1 MAYSSNLEPTGLT
14 AKTTPIDA
22 DVVIIGDSTDAN
34 EVAKKTTWANVKATL
49 VTYFDTLYQTILVS
63 GTNIKTINGT
73 SLLGS
78 GDIAVPVLTD
88 GDKGDI
94 TVSASGATFT
104 IDNGAVTLAKMA
116 NLAQDQFI
124 GRTTASTGVPQTAT
138 ITSAA
143 RTVLDDTSVANMVD
157 TLGGAT
163 STGSGGLVRATSPT
177 LVTPALGTPSSG
189 TLTNCTGLP
198 LAGVVGVTATASEL
212 NVLDGI
218 TSTTAELN
226 YTDGVTSNIQTQLDT
241 LARNLPRVT
250 SETSS
255 ATPTINSD
263 NTDVH
268 RITALAVAITSFTT
282 NLSGTPTHGQ
292 NLVIEI
298 TGTASRAITWG
309 ASFEASTVALPTT
322 TDGTNMLTVGFKW
335 NSATSKFRCLAVA

>member
-163 STGSGGLVRATSPT
+163 STGSGGLVRSTSPT
-177 LVTPALGTPSSG
+177 LVTPVLGVASATSLATTGVIELGNASDTTLSRSTAGVLAVEGVVIPSISSTN
-189 TLTNCTGLP
+189 TLTNKR
-198 LAGVVGVTATASEL
+198 VTKR
-212 NVLDGI
+212 
-218 TSTTAELN
+218 TSTTNAP
-226 YTDGVTSNIQTQLDT
+226 G
-241 LARNLPRVT
+241 
-250 SETSS
+250 
-255 ATPTINSD
+255 ATPTT
-263 NTDVH
+263 NTDNVD
-268 RITALAVAITSFTT
+268 IQIFTGLATAITSMTT
-282 NLSGTPTHGQ
+282 NLSGTPVTGDFLQ
-292 NLVIEI
+292 FWLTDN
-298 TGTASRAITWG
+298 GTARAITWG
-309 ASFEASTVALPTT
+309 ASFSASTVALPTT
-322 TDGTNMLTVGFKW
+322 TVISTTLRVGFQW
-335 NSATSKFRCLAVA
+335 NGSTWVCIAVA